1 MALTVTD
8 RLAIRELL
16 ARYAHA
22 TDSVDA
28 EARSD
33 VFTDDGV
40 FDASGPALRGRAQLL
55 AAQRPANAADLRH
68 WTNSTVIEGDG
79 QTARAATYL
88 AVFDTAAGAAE
99 PPRIWLTGVYYDTL
113 RKVGGR
119 WKFAY
124 RNFVRDDLRDEQ
136 TPGFLL

>member
-1 MALTVTD
+1 MALTVAD
-8 RLAIRELL
+8 RLAIREPL
-16 ARYAHA
+16 ARHAHA
-22 TDSVDA
+22 SDGVDA

-40 FDASGPALRGRAQLL
+40 FAASGPALRGRAQLL

-68 WTNSTVIEGDG
+68 RTNSTVIEGDG
-79 QTARAATYL
+79 ESARAATYL
-88 AVFDTAAGAAE
+88 AVFDAAAGPAE
-99 PPRIWLTGVYYDTL
+99 PPRIWLTGVCYDTL

-119 WKFAY
+119 WKFAC
-124 RNFVRDDLRDEQ
+124 RNLVRDDLRDEQ